1 MADISISGLISPIL
15 NAATSSPPSA
25 SAPMPVEEVK
35 KTTVKKQ
42 RQRPIPKDSEGFF
55 RARAKDPELFQ
66 FTANGDLQ
74 VPQMRGEPPK
84 VIPLPFYT
92 PATIDQIRELEELQ
106 IDELKQAEKEIDETS
121 RLLRDAMIEW
131 RETGASSEVLR
142 YQRELQRLD
151 SQRTQIRYPV
161 RWTKVFENPP
171 INKILLEEFYEKRK
185 IGYRVE
191 ALRTRGISFEKMVRA
206 SSVKQ
211 EVAAEADA
219 SGLEKAEA
227 SVLEQESFV
236 VFFNAADVEYG
247 LLSPDTFVD
256 FRFNMT
262 QYNSLIQA
270 YEGERVAALGG
281 KDLRPSILKSRN
293 PRQIRMI
300 GSKIVGQVENPREL
314 LINIIKSLV
323 SQHPRFMDAVRK
335 TGTDT
340 LIFADPRDGVL
351 GVGLPAEDP
360 QIIDRK
366 AWKGQNLLGQ
376 AWQAVRSADIPGTE
390 GAEGAEGAV
399 EAVDAVPTEFGK
411 TKQDVNA
418 ERAKVLMGRYRSR
431 KG

>member
-1 MADISISGLISPIL
+1 MADISISNIISPIL
-15 NAATSSPPSA
+15 NAATSSPPP
-25 SAPMPVEEVK
+25 APVVEEVK

-42 RQRPIPKDSEGFF
+42 RQIPIPKDSEGFF
-55 RARAKDPELFQ
+55 RARAKDLTMFK
-66 FTANGDLQ
+66 FTDNGDLQ
-74 VPQMRGEPPK
+74 VPEMRGEPSK
-84 VIPLPFYT
+84 VIPLPYYT
-92 PATIDQIRELEELQ
+92 PATIDEIRELEEKQ
-106 IDELKQAEKEIDETS
+106 IDELKGVEKEIDETS
-121 RLLRDAMIEW
+121 RLLRDAIIEW
-131 RETGASSEVLR
+131 RSSGAASEVLK

-161 RWTKVFENPP
+161 RWTKIFENPP

-211 EVAAEADA
+211 EVVEEDA
-219 SGLEKAEA
+219 SGLEEVEA
-227 SVLEQESFV
+227 AQESFV
-236 VFFNAADVEYG
+236 VFFNPEDVEHG
-247 LLSPDTFVD
+247 LLSPDTLVD
-256 FRFNMT
+256 FTFNMT

-270 YEGERVAALGG
+270 YVGERVTALGG

-300 GSKIVGQVENPREL
+300 GSKIVGQVENPRDL

-323 SQHPRFMDAVRK
+323 SQHPRFMDALRK

-360 QIIDRK
+360 QVIDRK

-376 AWQAVRSADIPGTE
+376 AWQAVRSADIPE
-390 GAEGAEGAV
+390 ASAEV
-399 EAVDAVPTEFGK
+399 SQEATPTEFGR
-411 TKQDVNA
+411 TKQDVNT
-418 ERAKVLMGRYRSR
+418 ERAKVLMGRYRAR

>member
-1 MADISISGLISPIL
+1 MADISIKGLLSPIV

-25 SAPMPVEEVK
+25 SASSAEAPTPVEEVK

-42 RQRPIPKDSEGFF
+42 RQLPIPKDSEGFF
-55 RARAKDPELFQ
+55 RARAKDPKLFQ
-66 FTANGDLQ
+66 FTASGDLQ
-74 VPQMRGEPPK
+74 VPEMRGQPSK

-92 PATIDQIRELEELQ
+92 PATIDQIRELEEQQ

-121 RLLRDAMIEW
+121 RLLRDAIIEW
-131 RETGASSEVLR
+131 RESGAASEVLR

-171 INKILLEEFYEKRK
+171 INKILLKEFYEKRK
-185 IGYRVE
+185 LGYNVE
-191 ALRTRGISFEKMVRA
+191 ALKTRGISFEKMVRA
-206 SSVKQ
+206 SSEKQ
-211 EVAAEADA
+211 EVVGEEAE
-219 SGLEKAEA
+219 EAEEA
-227 SVLEQESFV
+227 EGEEEESFI

-270 YEGERVAALGG
+270 YEGERVSALGG

-360 QIIDRK
+360 QVIDRK

-376 AWQAVRSADIPGTE
+376 AWQAVRSADIPE
-390 GAEGAEGAV
+390 ASAEVSQETT
-399 EAVDAVPTEFGK
+399 PTEFGK

-418 ERAKVLMGRYRSR
+418 ERGKVLMGRYRSR
-431 KG
+431 KA

>member
-25 SAPMPVEEVK
+25 TAPMPVEEVK

-42 RQRPIPKDSEGFF
+42 RQLPIPKDSEGFF
-55 RARAKDPELFQ
+55 RARAKDPEMFK

-74 VPQMRGEPPK
+74 VPEMRGEPSK

-106 IDELKQAEKEIDETS
+106 IDQLKQAEKEIDETS

-131 RETGASSEVLR
+131 RETGASSEVLK

-171 INKILLEEFYEKRK
+171 INKILLKEFYEKRK
-185 IGYRVE
+185 IGYNVE
-191 ALRTRGISFEKMVRA
+191 ALKTRGISFEKMVRA
-206 SSVKQ
+206 SSEKQ
-211 EVAAEADA
+211 EVREDA
-219 SGLEKAEA
+219 SGLEEEA

-376 AWQAVRSADIPGTE
+376 AWQAVRSADIPG
-390 GAEGAEGAV
+390 AAV
-399 EAVDAVPTEFGK
+399 EAVEAEEAVPTEFGK

-431 KG
+431 KA

>member
-1 MADISISGLISPIL
+1 MADISIRGLLSPIV
-15 NAATSSPPSA
+15 NAATSSPPSGA
-25 SAPMPVEEVK
+25 SSAPPVPVEEVK

-42 RQRPIPKDSEGFF
+42 RQLPIPKDSEGFF
-55 RARAKDPELFQ
+55 RARAKDPKLFQ
-66 FTANGDLQ
+66 FTASGDLQ
-74 VPQMRGEPPK
+74 VPEMRGQPSK

-92 PATIDQIRELEELQ
+92 PVTIDQIRELEEQQ

-121 RLLRDAMIEW
+121 RLLRDAIIEW
-131 RETGASSEVLR
+131 RESGAASEVLR

-171 INKILLEEFYEKRK
+171 INKILLKEFYEKRK
-185 IGYRVE
+185 IGYNVE
-191 ALRTRGISFEKMVRA
+191 ALKTRGISFEKMVRA
-206 SSVKQ
+206 SSEKQ
-211 EVAAEADA
+211 EVVGEDDA
-219 SGLEKAEA
+219 LGLEDTTG
-227 SVLEQESFV
+227 VEQESFI

-360 QIIDRK
+360 QVIDRK

-376 AWQAVRSADIPGTE
+376 AWQAVRSADIPE
-390 GAEGAEGAV
+390 AAESAE
-399 EAVDAVPTEFGK
+399 ETDKAVPTEFGK

-418 ERAKVLMGRYRSR
+418 ERGKVLMGRYRSR
-431 KG
+431 KA

>member
-1 MADISISGLISPIL
+1 MADISISGLLSPL
-15 NAATSSPPSA
+15 VNAATSSPLGASSA
-25 SAPMPVEEVK
+25 SATPPTPVTEEVK

-42 RQRPIPKDSEGFF
+42 RQLPIPKDSEGFF
-55 RARAKDPELFQ
+55 RARAKDPKMFK

-74 VPQMRGEPPK
+74 VPEMRGEPSK
-84 VIPLPFYT
+84 VIPLPYYT
-92 PATIDQIRELEELQ
+92 PATIDQIRELEEQQ
-106 IDELKQAEKEIDETS
+106 IDELKGVEKEIDETS
-121 RLLRDAMIEW
+121 RLLRDAIIEW
-131 RETGASSEVLR
+131 RESGAASEVLK

-171 INKILLEEFYEKRK
+171 INKILLKEFYEKRK
-185 IGYRVE
+185 LGYNVE
-191 ALRTRGISFEKMVRA
+191 ALKTRGISFEKMVRA
-206 SSVKQ
+206 SSEKQQ
-211 EVAAEADA
+211 EVAGGEAEDDA
-219 SGLEKAEA
+219 SGLEEEEK
-227 SVLEQESFV
+227 FV

-256 FRFNMT
+256 FIFNMT

-281 KDLRPSILKSRN
+281 KDLRPSIPKSRN

-300 GSKIVGQVENPREL
+300 GTKIVGQVENPREL

-360 QIIDRK
+360 QVIDRK
-366 AWKGQNLLGQ
+366 SWKGQNLLGQ
-376 AWQAVRSADIPGTE
+376 AWQAVRSADIPE
-390 GAEGAEGAV
+390 ASAETT
-399 EAVDAVPTEFGK
+399 PTEFGK

-431 KG
+431 KA

>member
-25 SAPMPVEEVK
+25 TAPMPVEEVK

-42 RQRPIPKDSEGFF
+42 RQLPIPKDSEGFF
-55 RARAKDPELFQ
+55 RARAKDPEMFK

-74 VPQMRGEPPK
+74 VPEMRGEPSK

-106 IDELKQAEKEIDETS
+106 IDQLKQAEKEIDETS

-131 RETGASSEVLR
+131 RETGASSEVLK

-171 INKILLEEFYEKRK
+171 INKILLKEFYEKRK
-185 IGYRVE
+185 IGYNVE
-191 ALRTRGISFEKMVRA
+191 ALKTRGISFEKMVRA
-206 SSVKQ
+206 SSEKQ
-211 EVAAEADA
+211 EVREDA
-219 SGLEKAEA
+219 SGLEEEA

-340 LIFADPRDGVL
+340 LIFADPRDGV
-351 GVGLPAEDP
+351 GLPAEDP

-376 AWQAVRSADIPGTE
+376 AWQAVRSADIPG
-390 GAEGAEGAV
+390 AAV
-399 EAVDAVPTEFGK
+399 EAVEAEEAVPTEFGK

-431 KG
+431 KA